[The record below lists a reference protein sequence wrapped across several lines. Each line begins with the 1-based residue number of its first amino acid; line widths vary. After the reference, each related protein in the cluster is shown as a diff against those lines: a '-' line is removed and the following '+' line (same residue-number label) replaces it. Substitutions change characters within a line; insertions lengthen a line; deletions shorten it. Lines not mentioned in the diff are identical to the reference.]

1 MYNVNFNTLATWIL
15 PVLMRQ
21 TNFVKW
27 LNGLVYP
34 IARIHEFSFLPNRD
48 ANLYKLAHNGQVFR
62 LRKLLN
68 EKFDRTEKTIEIEDG
83 LTRDRIYAFVTNES
97 KPLKLITRTEPDAIE
112 IHNSDDYADSG
123 TDFIVW
129 VPNNLSNHE
138 EIKMKAELDFY
149 KLPAKR
155 YRIYRK

>member
-1 MYNVNFNTLATWIL
+1 MYNVNFNKLATWIL

-34 IARIHEFSFLPNRD
+34 IARIHEFSFLLNRD
-48 ANLYKLAHNGQVFR
+48 ANLYKLAHNGQVFS
-62 LRKLLN
+62 LLKLLN
-68 EKFDRTEKTIEIEDG
+68 EKFDRSEKRIKIEDG

-97 KPLKLITRTEPDAIE
+97 KPLKLIIQAESDAIE
-112 IHNSDDYADSG
+112 IHNPEDYADSG

-129 VPNNLSNHE
+129 VPNNLFSQE

-149 KLPAKR
+149 KLSAKR